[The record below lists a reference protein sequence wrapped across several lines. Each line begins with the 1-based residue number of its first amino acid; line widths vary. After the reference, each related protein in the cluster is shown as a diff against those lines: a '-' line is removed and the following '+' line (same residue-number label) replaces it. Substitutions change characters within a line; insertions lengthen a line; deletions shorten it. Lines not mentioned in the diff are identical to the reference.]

1 MSAPKV
7 LSRKTNGAA
16 AGQPNDAPK
25 APRTKLPPQGEK
37 VVVRRLPPQLTEEEF
52 TAILGDTWKLK
63 GGKVDWFSYWPGKTS
78 QQYASSRC
86 SLSRTL
92 LPKLT

>member
-7 LSRKTNGAA
+7 LSRKANGTAA
-16 AGQPNDAPK
+16 QQIHDAPK

-52 TAILGDTWKLK
+52 IAILGDTWKL
-63 GGKVDWFSYWPGKTS
+63 GAGKIDWFSYWPGKTS
-78 QQYASSRC
+78 QQYASPIAPLRA
-86 SLSRTL
+86 L
-92 LPKLT
+92 